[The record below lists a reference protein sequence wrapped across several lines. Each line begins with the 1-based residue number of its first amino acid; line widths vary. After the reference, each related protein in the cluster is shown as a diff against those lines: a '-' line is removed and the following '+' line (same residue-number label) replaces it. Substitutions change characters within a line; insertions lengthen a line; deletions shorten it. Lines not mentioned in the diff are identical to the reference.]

1 MRLGAHLPLADLGG
15 GLPTAG
21 DLVGYATAARELGFA
36 TLSAN
41 DHLFWKRP
49 WLDGPD
55 GAGERRGR
63 RGGPDPGHQPGAA
76 GGAPPGRGRQDAGLP
91 RRPRAGAGGRRP
103 RPGVEPGRPRGRRHP
118 VRRALG
124 PVRRGP
130 PGGPRAGPRRAD
142 RTQPVLPGR
151 GAAGPGAAA
160 AAADLVRQLGVRPA
174 AGCHGVGRGR
184 LVRLGVQR
192 HPGAVRRGPGP
203 AGRAPAGRRPGARRR
218 SPTPWRPPGST

>member
-49 WLDGPD
+49 WLDGPT
-55 GAGERRGR
+55 ALASVAA
-63 RGGPDPGHQPGAA
+63 AA
-76 GGAPPGRGRQDAGLP
+76 GDLTLATSLALP
-91 RRPRAGAGGRRP
+91 
-103 RPGVEPGRPRGRRHP
+103 VVRHP
-118 VRRALG
+118 VVVAKMLASLAALAQGPVVGGLGPGSSRVDLEAVGIPYDERWARFDEALRVVRALVHGEPTG
-124 PVRRGP
+124 PGRFYP
-130 PGGPRAGPRRAD
+130 S
-142 RTQPVLPGR
+142 R

-174 AGCHGVGRGR
+174 AGGHGVGRGR
-184 LVRLGVQR
+184 LVRLGLQR

-203 AGRAPAGRRPGARRR
+203 AGRAPARPPAGSPTR
-218 SPTPWRPPGST
+218 SPTPWRPPGCT